1 MKLTS
6 SHSTP
11 RVAPASAASSDG
23 PQHGVGPRAISEVRA
38 AAASP
43 SCRSARENCAGGPA
57 QGLRSRLRRRKRHS
71 PPRRAL
77 APTLR
82 SPVSTIQPRCS
93 RKRHGY
99 RVESSGGSK
108 VSASGC
114 RMRRRSSSIP
124 TRRCIGFP
132 TMARCF
138 RDCCTLAPRGVLAV
152 QMPRN
157 FAAPSHTLVAA
168 TVRSGPWQRR
178 LENLL
183 RPAPVNEP

>member
-1 MKLTS
+1 M
-6 SHSTP
+6 
-11 RVAPASAASSDG
+11 AWG
-23 PQHGVGPRAISEVRA
+23 PEQYLKF
-38 AAASP
+38 
-43 SCRSARENCAGGPA
+43 A
-57 QGLRSRLRRRKRHS
+57 QPRLRPAVDLLARIALEA
-71 PPRRAL
+71 PRRVYDLGCGAGNVTRLLAAL

-138 RDCCTLAPRGVLAV
+138 RD
-152 QMPRN
+152 
-157 FAAPSHTLVAA
+157 
-168 TVRSGPWQRR
+168 
-178 LENLL
+178 
-183 RPAPVNEP
+183 